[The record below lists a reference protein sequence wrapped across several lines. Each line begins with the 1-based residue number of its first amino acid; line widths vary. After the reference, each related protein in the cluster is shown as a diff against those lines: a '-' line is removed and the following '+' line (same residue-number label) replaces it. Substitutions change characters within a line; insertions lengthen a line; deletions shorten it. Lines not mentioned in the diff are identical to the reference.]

1 MTNTVEL
8 KKAIRESG
16 IKLNY
21 LAKKMGI
28 TRTSLSMKINNTSAF
43 KAGEMY
49 LLSEIIGLSDTQA
62 KPIFFNAE

>member
-28 TRTSLSMKINNTSAF
+28 TRTSLSMKINNTSSF